1 MGGKGTFWACDF
13 ANAQLGA
20 APQALWRSGCFRNC
34 FSIVSENPFTL
45 PEKVL
50 TFALTLE
57 VLPCP
62 DLSSIPLCHFS
73 SSLNMDQVHRRC
85 VECLVGDGD
94 RKMQGC
100 KFSQP
105 ASGMGG
111 GGEWGWPQQVPSVLP
126 LISPSAGSD
135 NFLTLP
141 SWSFRLAAMGP
152 AHSAALEYQ
161 ALPGTGWWCV
171 LTQSHATFCP

>member
-20 APQALWRSGCFRNC
+20 APQAVWRSGCFRNC

-85 VECLVGDGD
+85 VEYLVGDGD

-105 ASGMGG
+105 TSGMGV
-111 GGEWGWPQQVPSVLP
+111 GESEGDLSRCPQYCPWSHP
-126 LISPSAGSD
+126 LLAQITSSPCPAGAS
-135 NFLTLP
+135 
-141 SWSFRLAAMGP
+141 G
-152 AHSAALEYQ
+152 
-161 ALPGTGWWCV
+161 
-171 LTQSHATFCP
+171 